1 MVFTV
6 FLPIELTN
14 ELLARNTIR
23 RSEMQKKLF
32 AASLTS
38 IILSTVMMTGCS
50 TLQQT
55 DADTSK
61 TATTAPA
68 PADTAAKPATTTP
81 AAKPAA
87 AKPAAAKPAA
97 AKPAT
102 AAAATKSA
110 VAAAKTAAAATE
122 SAVVAAKTAAVKA
135 IEEKTSK

>member
-87 AKPAAAKPAA
+87 AKPA
-97 AKPAT
+97 T